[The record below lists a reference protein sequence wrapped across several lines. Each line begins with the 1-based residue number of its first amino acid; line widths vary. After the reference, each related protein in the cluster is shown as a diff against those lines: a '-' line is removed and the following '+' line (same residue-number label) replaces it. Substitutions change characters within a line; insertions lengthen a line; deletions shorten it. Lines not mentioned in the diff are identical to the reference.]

1 MKTWKPA
8 KEHDEEYLRLIAE
21 RVELFRLFRLLKE
34 NQKNLRVYQYQQ
46 PNIKHE

>member
-21 RVELFRLFRLLKE
+21 RVELFRLLKE